1 MAQISGYIDI
11 LTVELIIATISN
23 MGFYTAGVTFRY
35 IILDRD
41 GVINQDS
48 DDFIKSPKEWR
59 PINGSLEA
67 IVLLN
72 QHGYR
77 VVVVTNQSGIARG
90 LFTQET
96 LQAIHHKM
104 LVAVSDAGGE
114 IEAIYFCQHG
124 PHDQCQCR
132 KPRPGLMKRFS
143 QEHNVDLTG
152 MPMIGDSMRDLEAA
166 MAVGAN
172 PILVRSGKGE
182 RIVDQAAKLNIPI
195 YENLYEASTVL
206 VNA

>member
-1 MAQISGYIDI
+1 
-11 LTVELIIATISN
+11 
-23 MGFYTAGVTFRY
+23 VTRY

-48 DDFIKSPKEWR
+48 DAFIKSPNEWQ
-59 PINGSLEA
+59 PVNKSLEA
-67 IVLLN
+67 IALLH
-72 QHGYR
+72 QHSYR

-104 LVAVSDAGGE
+104 LVAVRDAGGE
-114 IEAIYFCQHG
+114 IDAIYFCPHG
-124 PHDQCQCR
+124 PDDQCQCR
-132 KPRPGLMKRFS
+132 KPKPGLMNQFS
-143 QEHNVDLTG
+143 QEHDVGLFG
-152 MPMIGDSMRDLEAA
+152 LPMIGDSMRDLEAA
-166 MAVGAN
+166 TAVGGQ

>member
-1 MAQISGYIDI
+1 M
-11 LTVELIIATISN
+11 T
-23 MGFYTAGVTFRY
+23 RY

-67 IVLLN
+67 IALLN

-114 IEAIYFCQHG
+114 IEAIYFCPHG
-124 PHDQCQCR
+124 PDDQCQCR
-132 KPRPGLMKRFS
+132 KPKPGLMKQFS
-143 QEHNVDLTG
+143 KEHDVDLSG
-152 MPMIGDSMRDLEAA
+152 VPMIGDSMRDLEAA

-182 RIVDQAAKLNIPI
+182 RIAHQVAKINIPI
-195 YENLYEASTVL
+195 YENLYEASTAL
-206 VNA
+206 VKSERCN

>member
-1 MAQISGYIDI
+1 MR
-11 LTVELIIATISN
+11 
-23 MGFYTAGVTFRY
+23 RY

-48 DDFIKSPKEWR
+48 DAFIKSPDEWQ

-67 IVLLN
+67 IALLN

-90 LFTQET
+90 LFSLET

-104 LVAVSDAGGE
+104 LAAARDAGGK
-114 IEAIYFCQHG
+114 IDAIYFCPHG
-124 PHDQCQCR
+124 PDDQCQCR
-132 KPRPGLMKRFS
+132 KPKPGLMKQFS
-143 QEHNVDLTG
+143 QEHQVEIAGL
-152 MPMIGDSMRDLEAA
+152 PMIGDSMRDLEAA
-166 MAVGAN
+166 LAVNGQ

-182 RIVDQAAKLNIPI
+182 RIVDQVATLNIPI

-206 VNA
+206 VNSKYSH